1 MHSLPIKRK
10 PSWSWSYGSWIY
22 NYLCNQCLS
31 PLTLRVR
38 ILLRRGVLFTNS
50 CDKVCQWLTAG
61 RWGFFFGGV
70 WYLTPLWTI
79 FQLYRGG
86 QFYWWR
92 KPEYPEKT
100 TGLWQVT
107 DKHLKLYIDN
117 VQTFFMANM
126 YVTLNFRTTFSIK
139 VMFKY
144 MYWNYDLFYFV
155 HTLFAVDNT
164 LNCNVFIR
172 VYFSF
177 LNWFYNVF
185 QDRHFLTCAY
195 KGPTI

>member
-1 MHSLPIKRK
+1 MSVT
-10 PSWSWSYGSWIY
+10 YGRS
-22 NYLCNQCLS
+22 
-31 PLTLRVR
+31 V
-38 ILLRRGVLFTNS
+38 
-50 CDKVCQWLTAG
+50 
-61 RWGFFFGGV
+61 GFFLWGEGG
-70 WYLTPLWTI
+70 YLTSLWTI

-126 YVTLNFRTTFSIK
+126 YVTLNFRTIFSIK

-144 MYWNYDLFYFV
+144 MYWNYHLFYFV

-195 KGPTI
+195 KGPTN